1 VHLRKGV
8 NQKQFKKKHTKKTQD
23 APLTFEK
30 PRPAGSVCCCGD
42 WNGGCRKSKDEGGS
56 LLLGFLP
63 GSAMNRTK
71 ILGFGSVQA
80 GLSITDS
87 ST

>member
-1 VHLRKGV
+1 VSIK
-8 NQKQFKKKHTKKTQD
+8 NNSKQTNKKTQD

-80 GLSITDS
+80 GLNITDS